1 MSNDEFLFLD
11 NRPAFI
17 NRVKKEYKLPDN
29 DPVIDAILEGTAISM
44 DRGFAEMD
52 PVREKYQD
60 LLCPWCNR
68 LHQSQICMDAMVKAE
83 AEAKASA
90 EAEQK

>member
-1 MSNDEFLFLD
+1 MSNDEFLLID

-17 NRVKKEYKLPDN
+17 SRVKQEYKLPDN

-52 PVREKYQD
+52 PVREKYQN

-68 LHQSQICMDAMVKAE
+68 LHQSQICIDAMAE
-83 AEAKASA
+83 AAAEAKASA
-90 EAEQK
+90 EAEQQ